1 LIGFAI
7 PFALGVVAGV
17 MLAIIFFSDPDR
29 FPPEDK

>member
-1 LIGFAI
+1 VTFAAI
-7 PFALGVVAGV
+7 FLFGVVAGV